1 MVNAGLAQQRGRT
14 MSAIT
19 SRTSGNETSTG
30 SGFGWLIAASLA
42 LAPFALIG
50 VGLARGGVEPYLVLA
65 AWLLG

>member
-1 MVNAGLAQQRGRT
+1 

-19 SRTSGNETSTG
+19 SQTSGNETSTG
-30 SGFGWLIAASLA
+30 YGFGWLIAAALA

-50 VGLARGGVEPYLVLA
+50 VGLARGGVEPYIVLA

>member
-19 SRTSGNETSTG
+19 SRKTDIETTG
-30 SGFGWLIAASLA
+30 GIGLGWLAAASLT
-42 LAPFALIG
+42 LAPLALIAF
-50 VGLARGGVEPYLVLA
+50 GLARGGLEPYLVLA

>member
-1 MVNAGLAQQRGRT
+1 MVNAGLAKQRGRT

-30 SGFGWLIAASLA
+30 SGLGWLIAGALG
-42 LAPFALIG
+42 LAPLALIG
-50 VGLARGGVEPYLVLA
+50 FGLARGGIEPYLVLA